1 MKTYEQFQENVATS
15 ILKSK
20 PAQKIIG
27 KTGAGRFVRSLALPD
42 TISGTKIPFTNIK
55 APINKFTKALDVPY
69 KSATDSIATGPGAPV
84 TFATSLLARS
94 YGPGLSKFGKKLDKA
109 RTDTRKSVQKG
120 LEKSGDKNS
129 QFNADRYMSN
139 FKGVNNKPLYPSPI
153 PKV

>member
-1 MKTYEQFQENVATS
+1 MKTYKQFQENIANS

-20 PAQKIIG
+20 PVQTLIG
-27 KTGAGRFVRSLALPD
+27 KTTGGRFVRSFALPD

-84 TFATSLLARS
+84 TFATSLAARA
-94 YGPGLSKFGKKLDKA
+94 YGPSLANLGKAKEKA
-109 RTDTRKSVQKG
+109 RLETRKTMLG
-120 LEKSGDKNS
+120 ALNKSGDKNS
-129 QFNADRYMSN
+129 QFNVDKYMST

-153 PKV
+153 PKI

>member
-1 MKTYEQFQENVATS
+1 MKTYKQFQENIATS

-20 PAQKIIG
+20 PVQKIVG
-27 KTGAGRFVRSLALPD
+27 KTSAGRFIRSFALPD
-42 TISGTKIPFTNIK
+42 TISGTKVPFTNLKIPK
-55 APINKFTKALDVPY
+55 NKITKTLDLPY
-69 KSATDSIATGPGAPV
+69 QAATDAMFTGPAAPV
-84 TFATSLLARS
+84 TFATSLAARA
-94 YGPGLSKFGKKLDKA
+94 YGPGLSKLGKAKEKSRL
-109 RTDTRKSVQKG
+109 DTRKNIVKG